1 MLACWPRR
9 TVCGPRRGRR
19 TLSLGRAALGL
30 VAWPPKPLSMRRGDK
45 LSQPTRL
52 SRKGCARSRSFGT
65 SLRVL
70 RALTWSTSTSA
81 VAPVGPLWAHCCH
94 RAQRASGTTVPHAW
108 HAHECPRRW
117 EGRHP
122 RGGIHRRRAICK
134 QQLTCVCVCVSYAK
148 LVATVASCRAVLV
161 VDDFGIAIGGA
172 RAELLK
178 QVLDACLTLAR
189 LISQGIGR
197 SLAREKEAIV
207 WVGSAPCPPHRAGMQ
222 GQASQ

>member
-1 MLACWPRR
+1 M
-9 TVCGPRRGRR
+9 
-19 TLSLGRAALGL
+19 
-30 VAWPPKPLSMRRGDK
+30 
-45 LSQPTRL
+45 
-52 SRKGCARSRSFGT
+52 
-65 SLRVL
+65 
-70 RALTWSTSTSA
+70 
-81 VAPVGPLWAHCCH
+81 
-94 RAQRASGTTVPHAW
+94 
-108 HAHECPRRW
+108 
-117 EGRHP
+117 
-122 RGGIHRRRAICK
+122 
-134 QQLTCVCVCVSYAK
+134 CVCVSYAK

-161 VDDFGIAIGGA
+161 VDDFGIAVGGA